1 MVTNVDLAA
10 ARWRVELA
18 SRRQWL
24 QETVFVDAPAG
35 PSLTLRRAAVI
46 TLIAGGSVV
55 ILLLRMWRSSPLNSI
70 WGEDGYIF
78 LSDAIHR
85 GFLHSLVLPYNGYLQ
100 TSSRL
105 VAEPISRLP
114 VTWFA
119 PSMAVAGAVI
129 VTVCALLVWRS
140 SSGLIKNPYL
150 RAALA
155 SMVVLLPVVGVETL
169 DNVVNTIWFLFF
181 LTFWVLLWRPSTAAG
196 ASAAGAF
203 LFLAAVSNGGVVLL
217 APLWLLRLVAMR
229 DRRDTI
235 MVSAFAVGI
244 VVQFS
249 YSWNH
254 LNQLGEGSKVATSSA
269 ICELTKSACSGG
281 GLHLALLPA
290 YAQRVVGGAL
300 AGQTVSAY
308 LWIHLGSAF
317 EVILAA
323 LLVLILVLVIVR
335 THGAPRFLVPFTV
348 AMSILVFLVSGYQR
362 WTSAG
367 RLFLWPS
374 GSSPTSNAH
383 YMVVPSLLLLSAVF
397 IFLDVQH
404 LGSSAHTWSLI
415 RGTATGLVILGALV
429 SFNVADRQMRGTP
442 TWSRALAAASAMCG
456 PGSRSEMVEINPSN
470 VFVIAMPIPCA
481 RIR

>member
-1 MVTNVDLAA
+1 
-10 ARWRVELA
+10 
-18 SRRQWL
+18 
-24 QETVFVDAPAG
+24 
-35 PSLTLRRAAVI
+35 VI
-46 TLIAGGSVV
+46 TLIGGGSVV

-217 APLWLLRLVAMR
+217 APLWLLRLVAVR

-235 MVSAFAVGI
+235 MLSAFAVGI
-244 VVQFS
+244 VVRDRR
-249 YSWNH
+249 W
-254 LNQLGEGSKVATSSA
+254 
-269 ICELTKSACSGG
+269 
-281 GLHLALLPA
+281 
-290 YAQRVVGGAL
+290 
-300 AGQTVSAY
+300 
-308 LWIHLGSAF
+308 
-317 EVILAA
+317 
-323 LLVLILVLVIVR
+323 
-335 THGAPRFLVPFTV
+335 PRRP
-348 AMSILVFLVSGYQR
+348 
-362 WTSAG
+362 
-367 RLFLWPS
+367 
-374 GSSPTSNAH
+374 
-383 YMVVPSLLLLSAVF
+383 LSA
-397 IFLDVQH
+397 
-404 LGSSAHTWSLI
+404 S
-415 RGTATGLVILGALV
+415 
-429 SFNVADRQMRGTP
+429 
-442 TWSRALAAASAMCG
+442 
-456 PGSRSEMVEINPSN
+456 
-470 VFVIAMPIPCA
+470 
-481 RIR
+481 